1 MTSPRTLPNALGR
14 VLLGALAAVVAI
26 AVLTAPAAQAAP
38 PKRIVALTPFAANTL
53 AGLGVRPVGIGQT
66 LGGKE
71 RYASNL
77 RGVKTLTLSHPN
89 GPNMEELA
97 LLNPQLVLSSP
108 TWAKGAKTMR
118 DLDIKVVDADPAN
131 IAQTYSVTRAIGRLV
146 GKREGAAALVKKM
159 RARVKQARRGIR
171 KRPRTL
177 VVLGV
182 GRTPF
187 VMLGNSW
194 GGSLV
199 RAAGAR
205 LVTGG
210 VSSKSGFARISDETI
225 LKANP
230 DVIIAIPHAN
240 ADDIP
245 AVKRFLRNNPA
256 WEDSKA
262 VKDGR
267 LYVSTDNSL
276 LQAGTDTADVIRKV
290 RRAYLKNR

>member
-1 MTSPRTLPNALGR
+1 MTAPKTLHLRRAL
-14 VLLGALAAVVAI
+14 LAAALVLATLVA
-26 AVLTAPAAQAAP
+26 AAPAAEAA
-38 PKRIVALTPFAANTL
+38 PKRIVALTPFSANTL
-53 AGLGVRPVGIGQT
+53 AGLGVRPVGIGQV
-66 LGGKE
+66 LGGKN
-71 RYASNL
+71 RFASNL

-118 DLDIKVVDADPAN
+118 DLGIKVVNSDPVDVADAVT
-131 IAQTYSVTRAIGRLV
+131 QTATIGRLV
-146 GKREGAAALVKKM
+146 GRADSGKQLAARLKRQVAS
-159 RARVKQARRGIR
+159 ARKGIR

-187 VMLGNSW
+187 AMLPNSW
-194 GGSLV
+194 GGDIVSK
-199 RAAGAR
+199 AGAR

-210 VSSKSGFARISDETI
+210 VSSRSGFARISDETI

-230 DVIIAIPHAN
+230 DVIVAIPHAN
-240 ADDIP
+240 ASDIP
-245 AVKRFLRNNPA
+245 AVTKFLKANPA
-256 WEDSKA
+256 WKDSKA
-262 VKDGR
+262 VRNGR

-276 LQAGTDTADVIRKV
+276 LQANTDIADVIRTV
-290 RRAYLKNR
+290 RRAYLKN